1 MCQAGGVPDE
11 DVFALTATERRRA
24 ADMFAGLSEDQWA
37 VQSLCAE
44 WTVRDVAG
52 HLIGPFCV
60 SIPRFVLG
68 SLVSGGP
75 GRYSVRGSRRLG
87 RRPTAEIIA
96 VLREHAGDC
105 FAPPGTG
112 PLAPLTDLAVHTRDV
127 ARPLGLDTTASP
139 AAWRGTLDFLTS
151 PRARRGFVPRGRGDG
166 LRFRATDQDWA
177 QGNGLEVR
185 GPSEALALAIGG
197 RAVALDDLAGP
208 GLPLLRSRLT

>member
-1 MCQAGGVPDE
+1 MQE
-11 DVFALTATERRRA
+11 DVFALTAVERRRA
-24 ADMFAGLSEDQWA
+24 ADMFAALSDDQWA
-37 VQSLCAE
+37 VPSLCAG

-75 GRYSVRGSRRLG
+75 GRYSARGSRQLG
-87 RRPTAEIIA
+87 RRPTEEIIA
-96 VLREHAGDC
+96 ILREHAGDC

-112 PLAPLTDLAVHTRDV
+112 PLAPLTDLAVHLRDV
-127 ARPLGLDTTASP
+127 ARPLGLETTAAP
-139 AAWRGTLDFLTS
+139 AAWRGALDFLTS
-151 PRARRGFVPRGRGDG
+151 PRARRGFVARGRLDG

-177 QGNGLEVR
+177 HGDGLEIT

-208 GLPLLRSRLT
+208 GLPVLGNRLG